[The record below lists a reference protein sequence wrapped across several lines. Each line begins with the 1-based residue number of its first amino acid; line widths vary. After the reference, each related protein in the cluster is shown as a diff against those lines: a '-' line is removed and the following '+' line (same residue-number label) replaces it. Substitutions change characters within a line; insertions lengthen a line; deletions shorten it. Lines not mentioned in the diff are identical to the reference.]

1 MMLKSCAAR
10 PQLII
15 ARAILSACCLILI
28 LLLSPLQVLARGIN
42 SNARGLS
49 LQVNVGFNE
58 NYRLNF
64 LTPVRVTLNN
74 SGPDFSGTLS
84 VSIFS
89 TLKGSNFGPTTYS
102 PWSF

>member
-1 MMLKSCAAR
+1 MLKSYAAR

-15 ARAILSACCLILI
+15 ARVILSACCLILI
-28 LLLSPLQVLARGIN
+28 LLLSPVQVSAHVIN
-42 SNARGLS
+42 SHARGLS

-89 TLKGSNFGPTTYS
+89 SQKGSNSEPAI
-102 PWSF
+102 